1 MNINLRRKAV
11 TNKKTQKMIRDE
23 VKQEY
28 DRKGLE
34 LTRRHLKLFCVAMN
48 EEFGYGKIRLL
59 RAIKRYGDLSAER
72 QDDEIFW
79 YHIDSRLK
87 QIGLDFPDEDYEQ
100 MDL

>member
-1 MNINLRRKAV
+1 
-11 TNKKTQKMIRDE
+11 MIRDE
-23 VKQEY
+23 VKAEY
-28 DRKGLE
+28 DRKGQE

-79 YHIDSRLK
+79 YHIDKRLE
-87 QIGLDFPDEDYEQ
+87 QMGLDFSKEDYEV
-100 MDL
+100 MDI